1 MRHQCTEIEWF
12 PNPELGQDDPM
23 RCQERMQVLGWNKA
37 TCPCGLPSTATLG
50 VGLGTGSV
58 TSEAT
63 AIWPCRWYLGL
74 LESSNTVTLCP
85 FLATSTTIA
94 ELSFK
99 RWNQL
104 AQWRSNKS
112 TSTSPKERGFWYFS
126 CRKKNC
132 IERNPDKEVDIYLS
146 PRWIWTVQRWPALLV
161 FMSERTNP
169 ATSARPF
176 PRVSSFRLEL
186 NGF

>member
-1 MRHQCTEIEWF
+1 MRAASSQCTECDWF
-12 PNPELGQDDPM
+12 PGLGLDPM
-23 RCQERMQVLGWNKA
+23 RDRIKRGCDEVLGGA
-37 TCPCGLPSTATLG
+37 TCPCGLPSSAATLG

-85 FLATSTTIA
+85 LLATSTTIA

-104 AQWRSNKS
+104 AQWRSNNS
-112 TSTSPKERGFWYFS
+112 TSTSQREQVRLRFWYFS
-126 CRKKNC
+126 CR
-132 IERNPDKEVDIYLS
+132 
-146 PRWIWTVQRWPALLV
+146 
-161 FMSERTNP
+161 
-169 ATSARPF
+169 
-176 PRVSSFRLEL
+176 
-186 NGF
+186 